1 MSDVVFRKG
10 LGLKAD
16 VRGKLLE
23 DFHASGVI
31 RHLRSNGFV
40 MERGGITLRMARELG
55 FCYGVERT
63 VQYAYETLERFP
75 DRPIYITD
83 EVIHNPQV
91 NERLQELGMRFLKG
105 RYACGK
111 SMDELAPSDVVLIT
125 AFGSTVEEMARLKAR
140 GSVLVDTTCGSV
152 LNVWKN
158 VERYAREGVTAVVHG
173 KIAHEETM
181 ATVSQVR
188 KYADGRYIVV
198 RDLAETDV
206 VADYIR
212 RGGDRGAFLARFGK
226 ATSAGF
232 DPDRDLGRLGLANQT
247 TMLSSESMEVQR
259 RLRQAVADRYGEGE
273 LGRRFIAFDTI
284 CSATQ
289 DRQDT
294 AIEMLRDHP
303 LDLAIVVGGYNSS
316 NTGHLAELCA
326 EKVPTYHVEN
336 ESSLVSRDEIVHW
349 DHAAGGVER
358 SRGWL
363 KDGPLRVG
371 VTSGASTPDNIT
383 GRVIERLYAL
393 RGVSLA
399 DLADTPRADLR

>member
-1 MSDVVFRKG
+1 MSEVVFRKG

-16 VRGKLLE
+16 VRGKLQE
-23 DFHASGVI
+23 DFHMSGVI
-31 RHLRSNGFV
+31 RWLRGHGLAL
-40 MERGGITLRMARELG
+40 ERGGLTLRLARELG

-75 DRPIYITD
+75 DRAIYITD

-111 SMDELAPSDVVLIT
+111 SMDALEPSDVVLIT
-125 AFGSTVEEMARLKAR
+125 AFGSTVEEMNRLKAR

-212 RGGDRGAFLARFGK
+212 RGGDRRAFFEKFSK
-226 ATSAGF
+226 AVSTSF

-259 RLRQAVADRYGEGE
+259 RLRQAVVDRYGEGD

-289 DRQDT
+289 DRQD
-294 AIEMLRDHP
+294 AALELLNAHP
-303 LDLAIVVGGYNSS
+303 LDLSIVVGGYNSS

-326 EKVPTYHVEN
+326 ERVPTYHVEN
-336 ESSLVSRDEIVHW
+336 ESSLISASEIDHW
-349 DHAAGGVER
+349 NHPGGGVIR

-371 VTSGASTPDNIT
+371 LTWGASTPDNIA
-383 GRVIERLYAL
+383 GRVIRRLYEL
-393 RGVSLA
+393 RGISLD
-399 DLADTPRADLR
+399 DLDAPPPPPQS

>member
-1 MSDVVFRKG
+1 VSDVFRKG

-16 VRGKLLE
+16 VRGKLVQ
-23 DFHASGVI
+23 DFHASGVV
-31 RHLRSNGFV
+31 RHIRSNGLCF
-40 MERGGITLRMARELG
+40 ERGGLTVRLARELG

-63 VQYAYETLERFP
+63 IQYAYETLERFP

-111 SMDELAPSDVVLIT
+111 SMDELGPSDVVIIT
-125 AFGSTVEEMARLKAR
+125 AFGSTVGEMDRLRGR

-173 KIAHEETM
+173 KYAHEETM
-181 ATVSQVR
+181 ATVSQVG
-188 KYADGRYIVV
+188 KYPGGRYIVV
-198 RDLAETDV
+198 RDLPEADV
-206 VADYIR
+206 VVDYIR
-212 RGGDRGAFLARFGK
+212 RGGDARAFLARFEK
-226 ATSAGF
+226 AVSAGF
-232 DPDRDLGRLGLANQT
+232 DPDRDLARVGLANQT

-259 RLRQAVADRYGEGE
+259 RIRQAILERHGEAE

-294 AIEMLRDHP
+294 ALEMLRDHP

-316 NTGHLAELCA
+316 NTGHLAEICA

-336 ESSLVSRDEIVHW
+336 ESSLISAAEISHRDP
-349 DHAAGGVER
+349 HAGQVIC
-358 SRGWL
+358 SPGWL
-363 KDGPLRVG
+363 AEGPLRVG
-371 VTSGASTPDNIT
+371 VTAGASTPDNIV
-383 GRVIERLYAL
+383 GRVIERLFDL
-393 RGVSLA
+393 RSVSLA
-399 DLADTPRADLR
+399 DVVAPAV

>member
-1 MSDVVFRKG
+1 VSGDVLFRKG

-23 DFHASGVI
+23 DFHASAI
-31 RHLRSNGFV
+31 LRQLRTHGFV
-40 MERGGITLRMARELG
+40 FERGGITLRMARELG

-91 NERLQELGMRFLKG
+91 NERLRELGMRFLKG

-111 SMDELAPSDVVLIT
+111 SMDELGTSDVVIIT
-125 AFGSTVEEMARLKAR
+125 AFGSTVEEMNRLKAR

-173 KIAHEETM
+173 KYAHEETM
-181 ATVSQVR
+181 ATVSQVG
-188 KYADGRYIVV
+188 KYPDGRYLVV
-198 RDLAETDV
+198 RDLEETDV
-206 VADYIR
+206 VAGYIR
-212 RGGDRGAFLARFGK
+212 RGGDRPAFLERFAK
-226 ATSAGF
+226 AVSAGF
-232 DPDRDLGRLGLANQT
+232 DPDRDLGRIGLANQT

-259 RLRQAVADRYGEGE
+259 RLREAVKDRYGEAE

-326 EKVPTYHVEN
+326 EKVPAYHVEN
-336 ESSLVSRDEIVHW
+336 ESSLVSAEEIDHW
-349 DHAAGGVER
+349 DHAARKVVR

-363 KDGPLRVG
+363 KPGPLRVG
-371 VTSGASTPDNIT
+371 ITSGASTPDNIT

-399 DLADTPRADLR
+399 DLS

>member
-16 VRGKLLE
+16 VRAKLVE
-23 DFHASGVI
+23 DFHSSGIVRHI
-31 RHLRSNGFV
+31 RANGLAF
-40 MERGGITLRMARELG
+40 ERGGLTVRLAREMG

-111 SMDELAPSDVVLIT
+111 RLDELAPSDVVIIT
-125 AFGSTVEEMARLKAR
+125 AFGSTAGEMDRLKAR

-173 KIAHEETM
+173 KYAHEETM
-181 ATVSQVR
+181 ATVSQVG
-188 KYADGRYIVV
+188 KYPRGKYIVV
-198 RDLAETDV
+198 RDLPEADV
-206 VADYIR
+206 VVDYIR
-212 RGGDRGAFLARFGK
+212 RGGDRAAFLARFEK
-226 ATSAGF
+226 AISRGF
-232 DPDRDLGRLGLANQT
+232 DPDVDLQRVGLANQT

-259 RLRQAVADRYGEGE
+259 RIRQAILDRYGEAE

-326 EKVPTYHVEN
+326 EKMPTFHVEN
-336 ESSLVSRDEIVHW
+336 ESSLRSSSEIDHWDLRAGKVMRSRD
-349 DHAAGGVER
+349 
-358 SRGWL
+358 WL
-363 KDGPLRVG
+363 PAGPLRVG

-383 GRVIERLYAL
+383 GRVIERLFEL

-399 DLADTPRADLR
+399 GVNSDAARQS

>member
-1 MSDVVFRKG
+1 MADVVFRKG

-31 RHLRSNGFV
+31 RWLRSNGLALD
-40 MERGGITLRMARELG
+40 RGGVALRLARELG

-111 SMDELAPSDVVLIT
+111 SMDELSPSDVVLIT
-125 AFGSTVEEMARLKAR
+125 AFGSTVEEMNRLKAR

-188 KYADGRYIVV
+188 KYPDGRYIVV

-212 RGGDRGAFLARFGK
+212 GRGERAAFLAKFAK
-226 ATSAGF
+226 AASTPF

-259 RLRQAVADRYGEGE
+259 RLRQAIVDRYGEPE
-273 LGRRFIAFDTI
+273 AGRRVIAFDTI

-289 DRQDT
+289 DRQD
-294 AIEMLRDHP
+294 AALELLNAHE

-326 EKVPTYHVEN
+326 ERVPTYHVEN
-336 ESSLVSRDEIVHW
+336 ETSLVSDVEIDHW
-349 DHAAGGVER
+349 THPAGGVVR

-363 KDGPLRVG
+363 KAGPVRVG
-371 VTSGASTPDNIT
+371 LTWGASTPDNIA
-383 GRVIERLYAL
+383 GRVIQRLYAL

-399 DLADTPRADLR
+399 DLDAAPQV

>member
-1 MSDVVFRKG
+1 MAGEVVFRKG

-23 DFHASGVI
+23 DFHASGVV
-31 RHLRSNGFV
+31 RHLRTNGHV
-40 MERGGITLRMARELG
+40 LERGGLTVRLARELG

-91 NERLQELGMRFLKG
+91 NERLQDLGMRFLKG

-111 SMDELAPSDVVLIT
+111 SMDDLGPSDVVLIT
-125 AFGSTVEEMARLKAR
+125 AFGSTIEEMARLKAR

-173 KIAHEETM
+173 KYAHEETM

-188 KYADGRYIVV
+188 KYPEGRYLVV
-198 RDLAETDV
+198 RDLGETDV
-206 VADYIR
+206 VAGYIR
-212 RGGDRGAFLARFGK
+212 RGGDRAAFLAAFAK
-226 ATSAGF
+226 AVSAGF
-232 DPDRDLGRLGLANQT
+232 DPDRDLGRIGLANQT

-259 RLRQAVADRYGEGE
+259 RLRAAIVDRWGEGE
-273 LGRRFIAFDTI
+273 LARRFIAFDTI

-326 EKVPTYHVEN
+326 GKVPTYHVEN
-336 ESSLVSRDEIVHW
+336 ESSLISADEIDHW
-349 DHAAGGVER
+349 DHHAGER
-358 SRGWL
+358 RRARGWL
-363 KDGPLRVG
+363 QAGPRRVG

-399 DLADTPRADLR
+399 DLAPR